1 MTDYANISGS
11 ALTSAPDA
19 DDVPIRQALAMFI
32 SDDIDDAGAE
42 ITAVTNMESAKYKK
56 YFVASDSIFFLCA
69 LVFVAVFFTLI
80 FSAENP
86 VETKN
91 SLLNISLGSLI
102 VAAIPRILIQA
113 FQYGWGVPE
122 VPLVLPH
129 AGNKRI
135 DEFLALLQ
143 KESGPKSYCYSLF
156 QKRRVSLGRRQFF
169 GKLRYLLFSEHGS
182 VRRMV
187 VRFPTGLPSPTD
199 IFLRRPDV
207 EKMIEASKP
216 KRKGGPG
223 RAPSP
228 RYTDAIIALLGN
240 QILLQL
246 GVADSE
252 QAIDQITKWMADWF
266 EENADESGWVP
277 RKDQIKPYAEKIYA
291 HLKFLSAKKLLQA
304 PE

>member
-1 MTDYANISGS
+1 MTEYANINGS
-11 ALTSAPDA
+11 TLPSDPDA
-19 DDVPIRQALAMFI
+19 DDVPIRLALAMFI

-42 ITAVTNMESAKYKK
+42 ITAITNMESAKCKK

-102 VAAIPRILIQA
+102 FAAIPRILIQA

-122 VPLVLPH
+122 APLALPH
-129 AGNKRI
+129 IANKRI

-143 KESGPKSYCYSLF
+143 KESGPKAYYFSIW
-156 QKRRVSLGRRQFF
+156 KRKRVSLGRRQFF

-182 VRRMV
+182 VSRMV

-199 IFLRRPDV
+199 IFLRRSDM
-207 EKMIEASKP
+207 ERMIEASKP
-216 KRKGGPG
+216 KRKGGTG
-223 RAPSP
+223 RIPSP
-228 RYTDAIIALLGN
+228 RYVDAVIALLGN
-240 QILLQL
+240 EHVLKLDVTD
-246 GVADSE
+246 GE
-252 QAIDQITKWMADWF
+252 KAIDQVSKWLIDWC

-277 RKDQIKPYAEKIYA
+277 RRDQIKPYAEKIYA
-291 HLKFLSAKKLLQA
+291 HLKFLAAQK
-304 PE
+304 

>member
-1 MTDYANISGS
+1 MTDYANINGS
-11 ALTSAPDA
+11 PLPSDPDA
-19 DDVPIRQALAMFI
+19 DDVPLRLALAMFI

-42 ITAVTNMESAKYKK
+42 ITTITNMESANYKK
-56 YFVASDSIFFLCA
+56 YFAASDSIFYLSA
-69 LVFVAVFFTLI
+69 LVFAAVFFTLI
-80 FSAENP
+80 FSAESSI
-86 VETKN
+86 ETKN

-102 VAAIPRILIQA
+102 FAAIPRILIQT
-113 FQYGWGVPE
+113 FQYGWRVPE
-122 VPLVLPH
+122 APLALPH
-129 AGNKRI
+129 TANKRI

-143 KESGPKSYCYSLF
+143 KESGPKAYCYSIF
-156 QKRRVSLGRRQFF
+156 QKRRVPLGRRQFF

-182 VRRMV
+182 IRRMV

-199 IFLRRPDV
+199 IFLRRSDV

-240 QILLQL
+240 QKLLQL
-246 GVADSE
+246 DVADRE
-252 QAIDQITKWMADWF
+252 QGIDQVTRWLTDWF
-266 EENADESGWVP
+266 EENADESGWAP

-291 HLKFLSAKKLLQA
+291 HLKFLTPHK
-304 PE
+304 

>member
-11 ALTSAPDA
+11 ALPSTPDA

-42 ITAVTNMESAKYKK
+42 ITAITNMESAKYKK
-56 YFVASDSIFFLCA
+56 YFAASDSIFYLCA

-80 FSAENP
+80 FSAENSI
-86 VETKN
+86 ETKN

-102 VAAIPRILIQA
+102 FAAVPRILIQA

-122 VPLVLPH
+122 APLALPH
-129 AGNKRI
+129 TANKRI
-135 DEFLALLQ
+135 HEFLALLQ
-143 KESGPKSYCYSLF
+143 KESGPKAYCYSAF
-156 QKRRVSLGRRQFF
+156 QKRRVPLGRRQFF

-199 IFLRRPDV
+199 IFLRRSDV

-240 QILLQL
+240 QKLLQL
-246 GVADSE
+246 GMADSE
-252 QAIDQITKWMADWF
+252 QAIDQVTKWLTDWF

-277 RKDQIKPYAEKIYA
+277 RRDQIKPYAEKICA
-291 HLKFLSAKKLLQA
+291 HLKFLAAQK
-304 PE
+304 

>member
-1 MTDYANISGS
+1 MTDYANINGS
-11 ALTSAPDA
+11 TLPSDPDA
-19 DDVPIRQALAMFI
+19 DDVPIRLALAMFI

-42 ITAVTNMESAKYKK
+42 ITAITNMESAKYKK
-56 YFVASDSIFFLCA
+56 YFAASDSIFFLCA

-80 FSAENP
+80 FSVENSI
-86 VETKN
+86 ETKN
-91 SLLNISLGSLI
+91 SLLNISIGSLI
-102 VAAIPRILIQA
+102 FAAVPRILIQA

-122 VPLVLPH
+122 APLALPH
-129 AGNKRI
+129 IANKRI

-156 QKRRVSLGRRQFF
+156 QKRRVPLGRRQFF

-199 IFLRRPDV
+199 IFLRRSDV

-240 QILLQL
+240 EKLLQL

-252 QAIDQITKWMADWF
+252 QAIDQVTKWMADWF

-277 RKDQIKPYAEKIYA
+277 RKDQIKPYAEKICV
-291 HLKFLSAKKLLQA
+291 HLKFLGAQK
-304 PE
+304 

>member
-1 MTDYANISGS
+1 MTEYANINGS
-11 ALTSAPDA
+11 TLPSDPDA
-19 DDVPIRQALAMFI
+19 DDVPIRLALAMFI

-42 ITAVTNMESAKYKK
+42 ITAITNMESAKYKK
-56 YFVASDSIFFLCA
+56 YFAASDVIFYLSV
-69 LVFVAVFFTLI
+69 LVFAAVFFTLI

-86 VETKN
+86 VETKT

-102 VAAIPRILIQA
+102 FAAIPRILIQT
-113 FQYGWGVPE
+113 FQYGWRVPE
-122 VPLVLPH
+122 APLALPH
-129 AGNKRI
+129 IANKRI

-143 KESGPKSYCYSLF
+143 KESGPKAYCYSVF
-156 QKRRVSLGRRQFF
+156 QKRRVVLGRRQFF

-182 VRRMV
+182 VRRIV
-187 VRFPTGLPSPTD
+187 IRFPTGLPSPTD
-199 IFLRRPDV
+199 IFLRRSDV

-240 QILLQL
+240 QKLLQL
-246 GVADSE
+246 DVADRE
-252 QAIDQITKWMADWF
+252 QGIDQITKWLTDWF
-266 EENADESGWVP
+266 EENADESGWAP

-291 HLKFLSAKKLLQA
+291 HLKFLSAQKLLQA
-304 PE
+304 PD

>member
-1 MTDYANISGS
+1 MTEYANIDRSG
-11 ALTSAPDA
+11 LPLDPDT
-19 DDVPIRQALAMFI
+19 DDIPIRLALAMFI

-42 ITAVTNMESAKYKK
+42 ITAITNMESAKYKK
-56 YFVASDSIFFLCA
+56 YFAASDSIFFLCA
-69 LVFVAVFFTLI
+69 LVFIAVFFTLI

-102 VAAIPRILIQA
+102 FAAIPRILIQA
-113 FQYGWGVPE
+113 FQYGWRVPE
-122 VPLVLPH
+122 APLALPH
-129 AGNKRI
+129 IANKRI

-143 KESGPKSYCYSLF
+143 REFEPKAYYFSIWNR
-156 QKRRVSLGRRQFF
+156 KRVSLGRRQFF

-182 VRRMV
+182 VSRMV
-187 VRFPTGLPSPTD
+187 IRFPTGLPSPTD
-199 IFLRRPDV
+199 IFLRRSDV
-207 EKMIEASKP
+207 EKMIAVSKP

-228 RYTDAIIALLGN
+228 RYADAIIALLGN
-240 QILLQL
+240 PKLLQL

-252 QAIDQITKWMADWF
+252 QAIDQVTKWMADWF

-277 RKDQIKPYAEKIYA
+277 RKDQIKLYAEKIFA
-291 HLKFLSAKKLLQA
+291 HLKFLAAQKLLQA
-304 PE
+304 PD

>member
-1 MTDYANISGS
+1 MTEYANISGS
-11 ALTSAPDA
+11 ALPIAPDA

-42 ITAVTNMESAKYKK
+42 ITAVTNMEGAKYKK
-56 YFVASDSIFFLCA
+56 YFVASDFIFYLSA
-69 LVFVAVFFTLI
+69 LVFAAVFFTLV
-80 FSAENP
+80 FSAESST
-86 VETKN
+86 EAKN
-91 SLLNISLGSLI
+91 SLLNISIGSLI
-102 VAAIPRILIQA
+102 FAAIPRILIQA
-113 FQYGWGVPE
+113 FQYGWGMPE
-122 VPLVLPH
+122 APLALPH

-240 QILLQL
+240 ENVLKLDVTD
-246 GVADSE
+246 GE
-252 QAIDQITKWMADWF
+252 KAIDQVSKWMADWF
-266 EENADESGWVP
+266 EENADQTGWVP
-277 RKDQIKPYAEKIYA
+277 RKDQIKPYAEKICA
-291 HLKFLSAKKLLQA
+291 HVKFLSAQKAIQA
-304 PE
+304 PD

>member
-1 MTDYANISGS
+1 MTEYANISGS
-11 ALTSAPDA
+11 ALPSAPDA

-42 ITAVTNMESAKYKK
+42 ITAVTNKESATYKK
-56 YFVASDSIFFLCA
+56 YFVASDFIFYSCA
-69 LVFVAVFFTLI
+69 LVFVAVFFTLM
-80 FSAENP
+80 FSTESSI
-86 VETKN
+86 ETKN

-102 VAAIPRILIQA
+102 FAAIPRILIQV
-113 FQYGWGVPE
+113 FQYGWAMPE
-122 VPLVLPH
+122 AALALPH
-129 AGNKRI
+129 SANKRI

-143 KESGPKSYCYSLF
+143 KEFGPKAYYFSMWS
-156 QKRRVSLGRRQFF
+156 RARVPLGRRQFF
-169 GKLRYLLFSEHGS
+169 GKLCYLLFSEHGS

-199 IFLRRPDV
+199 IFLRRSDV

-240 QILLQL
+240 QKLLQL
-246 GVADSE
+246 DVADSE
-252 QAIDQITKWMADWF
+252 QAIDQVTKWLTDWF

-277 RKDQIKPYAEKIYA
+277 RKDQIKPYAEKIFA
-291 HLKFLSAKKLLQA
+291 HVKFLAAQN
-304 PE
+304 

>member
-11 ALTSAPDA
+11 ALPSTPDA

-42 ITAVTNMESAKYKK
+42 ITAITNMESAKYKK
-56 YFVASDSIFFLCA
+56 YLVASDSIFFLCA

-80 FSAENP
+80 FSVENS

-113 FQYGWGVPE
+113 FQYGWGMPE
-122 VPLVLPH
+122 APLALPH
-129 AGNKRI
+129 TANKRI
-135 DEFLALLQ
+135 EEFLALLQ
-143 KESGPKSYCYSLF
+143 KESGPQAYCYSIF
-156 QKRRVSLGRRQFF
+156 QKRRVPLGRRQFF

-182 VRRMV
+182 VSRMV

-199 IFLRRPDV
+199 IFLRRSDV
-207 EKMIEASKP
+207 QKMIEASKP

-228 RYTDAIIALLGN
+228 RYTDAIIALFGN
-240 QILLQL
+240 QKLLQL
-246 GVADSE
+246 GMADSE
-252 QAIDQITKWMADWF
+252 QPVDQVTKWLTDWF

-277 RKDQIKPYAEKIYA
+277 RKDQIKPYAEKICA
-291 HLKFLSAKKLLQA
+291 HLKFLAAQK
-304 PE
+304 

>member
-11 ALTSAPDA
+11 ALPSAPDA

-240 QILLQL
+240 QNVLKLDVTD
-246 GVADSE
+246 GE
-252 QAIDQITKWMADWF
+252 KAINQVTKWMADWF

-277 RKDQIKPYAEKIYA
+277 RKDQIKPYAEKICA
-291 HLKFLSAKKLLQA
+291 HLKFLTAQK
-304 PE
+304 

>member
-1 MTDYANISGS
+1 MTEYANINGS
-11 ALTSAPDA
+11 TLPSDPDA

-42 ITAVTNMESAKYKK
+42 ITAITNMESAKYKK
-56 YFVASDSIFFLCA
+56 YFAASDSIFFLCA

-80 FSAENP
+80 FSAENSI
-86 VETKN
+86 ETKN

-102 VAAIPRILIQA
+102 FAAIPRILIQA
-113 FQYGWGVPE
+113 FQYGWGMPE
-122 VPLVLPH
+122 APLALPH
-129 AGNKRI
+129 IANKRI

-143 KESGPKSYCYSLF
+143 REFGPKAYYFSIWNR
-156 QKRRVSLGRRQFF
+156 KRVSLGRRQFF

-182 VRRMV
+182 VSRMV
-187 VRFPTGLPSPTD
+187 IRFPTGLPSPTD
-199 IFLRRPDV
+199 IFLRRSDV

-240 QILLQL
+240 QKLLQL
-246 GVADSE
+246 GMADSE
-252 QAIDQITKWMADWF
+252 QAIDQVTKWMADWF
-266 EENADESGWVP
+266 EENADESGWAP

-291 HLKFLSAKKLLQA
+291 HLKFLAAQN
-304 PE
+304 

>member
-1 MTDYANISGS
+1 MTDYANINGS
-11 ALTSAPDA
+11 ALPSDPDA
-19 DDVPIRQALAMFI
+19 HDVPIRQALAMFI

-42 ITAVTNMESAKYKK
+42 ITAITNLESAKYKK

-69 LVFVAVFFTLI
+69 LVFAAVFFTLI
-80 FSAENP
+80 FSAENL

-113 FQYGWGVPE
+113 FQYGWTTPE
-122 VPLVLPH
+122 TPLALPH
-129 AGNKRI
+129 AANKRI

-143 KESGPKSYCYSLF
+143 KESGPKAYCYSLF
-156 QKRRVSLGRRQFF
+156 QKRRIPLGRRQFF
-169 GKLRYLLFSEHGS
+169 GKLCYLLFSEHGS
-182 VRRMV
+182 IRRMV

-199 IFLRRPDV
+199 IFLRRSDV

-240 QILLQL
+240 PKVLQL
-246 GVADSE
+246 GVTNRE
-252 QAIDQITKWMADWF
+252 RAIDQVTKWLTDWF
-266 EENADESGWVP
+266 EENSDESGWVP
-277 RKDQIKPYAEKIYA
+277 RKDQIKPYAEKIYD
-291 HLKFLSAKKLLQA
+291 HLKLLSAQKPFPA
-304 PE
+304 SD

>member
-1 MTDYANISGS
+1 MTEYANINGS
-11 ALTSAPDA
+11 PLPSDPDA
-19 DDVPIRQALAMFI
+19 DDVPLRLALAMFI

-42 ITAVTNMESAKYKK
+42 ITAITNLESAKYKK
-56 YFVASDSIFFLCA
+56 YFAASDSIFYLCA
-69 LVFVAVFFTLI
+69 LVFVAVFFALI
-80 FSAENP
+80 FSVENS

-102 VAAIPRILIQA
+102 FAAVPRILIQA
-113 FQYGWGVPE
+113 FQYGWGMPE
-122 VPLVLPH
+122 APLALPH

-156 QKRRVSLGRRQFF
+156 QKRRVPLGRRQFF

-199 IFLRRPDV
+199 ILLRRSDV

-240 QILLQL
+240 ENVLNLDVTD
-246 GVADSE
+246 GE
-252 QAIDQITKWMADWF
+252 KAIDQVSKWMTDWF
-266 EENADESGWVP
+266 GENADESGWVP
-277 RKDQIKPYAEKIYA
+277 RKDQIQPYSKKVYA
-291 HLKFLSAKKLLQA
+291 HLKFLAAQKVLQA
-304 PE
+304 PD

>member
-1 MTDYANISGS
+1 MTEYANINGS
-11 ALTSAPDA
+11 PLPSDPDA
-19 DDVPIRQALAMFI
+19 DDVPIRLALAMFI

-42 ITAVTNMESAKYKK
+42 ITAITNMESAKYKK
-56 YFVASDSIFFLCA
+56 YFAASDSIFYLCA

-80 FSAENP
+80 FSAENSI
-86 VETKN
+86 ETKN

-102 VAAIPRILIQA
+102 LAAIPRILIQA

-122 VPLVLPH
+122 APLALPH
-129 AGNKRI
+129 TANKRI
-135 DEFLALLQ
+135 EEFLALLQ
-143 KESGPKSYCYSLF
+143 KEFGPKSYCYSIL
-156 QKRRVSLGRRQFF
+156 QKRRVPLGRRQFF
-169 GKLRYLLFSEHGS
+169 GKLRYLLFSEHSG

-187 VRFPTGLPSPTD
+187 IGYPTGLPSPTD
-199 IFLRRPDV
+199 IFLRRSDV

-240 QILLQL
+240 QNVLKLDVTD
-246 GVADSE
+246 GE
-252 QAIDQITKWMADWF
+252 KAINQVTKWMADWF

-291 HLKFLSAKKLLQA
+291 HLKFLAAQK
-304 PE
+304 

>member
-1 MTDYANISGS
+1 MTDYANINGS
-11 ALTSAPDA
+11 TLPSDPDA
-19 DDVPIRQALAMFI
+19 DDVPIRLALAMFI

-42 ITAVTNMESAKYKK
+42 ITTITNMESAKYKK

-69 LVFVAVFFTLI
+69 LVFFAVFFTLI
-80 FSAENP
+80 FSAESSI
-86 VETKN
+86 ETKN

-102 VAAIPRILIQA
+102 FAAIPRILIQT
-113 FQYGWGVPE
+113 FQYGWRVPE
-122 VPLVLPH
+122 APLALPH

-199 IFLRRPDV
+199 IFLRRSDV

-240 QILLQL
+240 QKLLQL
-246 GVADSE
+246 GMADSE
-252 QAIDQITKWMADWF
+252 QAIDQVTKWLTDWF

-277 RKDQIKPYAEKIYA
+277 RRDQIKPYAEKICA
-291 HLKFLSAKKLLQA
+291 HLKFLAAQK
-304 PE
+304 